1 MRKWMDDESRR
12 EWGHYDIL
20 SDEENHKV
28 KRITVYPGKRL
39 SLQRHK
45 KRAEHWYIIEGSAIM
60 TLNDN
65 VFQLEPGDS
74 RDIKADDI
82 HRIENP
88 GTADLIFIEVQ
99 TGSYF
104 GEDDIERLHDDY
116 GRT

>member
-1 MRKWMDDESRR
+1 MDDESRR
-12 EWGHYDIL
+12 EWGYYHIL
-20 SDEENHKV
+20 SHEENHKV

-45 KRAEHWYIIEGSAIM
+45 KRAEHWYIVEGKAVM

-65 VFQLEPGDS
+65 VFALETGGS
-74 RDIKADDI
+74 VDIKAGDI
-82 HRIENP
+82 HRIENS
-88 GTADLIFIEVQ
+88 GTSDLVFIEVQ

-104 GEDDIERLHDDY
+104 GEDDIERLHDDF